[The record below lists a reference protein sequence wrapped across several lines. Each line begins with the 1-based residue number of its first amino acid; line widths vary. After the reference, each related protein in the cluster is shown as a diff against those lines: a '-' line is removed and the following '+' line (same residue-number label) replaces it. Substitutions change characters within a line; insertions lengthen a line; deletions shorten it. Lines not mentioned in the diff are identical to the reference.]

1 MIVFNICLLIMV
13 AIIFLTGYLFSEFG
27 MAFTAVSVLTLFSI
41 NYHVII
47 RLALVWQ
54 DGKKEKSEVFSFSE
68 LDEMRINVQDLIE
81 HPDLYR
87 IDLQEHKIYQSQV
100 GRNAY

>member
-1 MIVFNICLLIMV
+1 MKN
-13 AIIFLTGYLFSEFG
+13 
-27 MAFTAVSVLTLFSI
+27 VSNCKKTEAGV
-41 NYHVII
+41 
-47 RLALVWQ
+47 ALVWQ
-54 DGKKEKSEVFSFSE
+54 DGKKENCEVFSFSE
-68 LDEMRINVQDLIE
+68 LDDMRINVQDLIE